1 MVVTTHFF
9 GMQISHK
16 FSSQMIELFR
26 DTFCWLP
33 LAHVLDNRVL
43 VVHGGLFSKDGVKL
57 SDIRS
62 IDRHRQVQC
71 SSAPFSCSL
80 VQSSIS
86 VHAAASSN
94 PCCLCSLVC
103 NISGVCCQA
112 KCAVDICCS
121 MWCTNILWFA
131 SASVQLFGTVSALQ
145 QQVAL
150 TGFCRTIHSKSFH
163 QLMMICAHVQ
173 GAA

>member
-1 MVVTTHFF
+1 MIVTTHFF

-71 SSAPFSCSL
+71 VCQHPSLAFSCSL
-80 VQSSIS
+80 
-86 VHAAASSN
+86 
-94 PCCLCSLVC
+94 
-103 NISGVCCQA
+103 
-112 KCAVDICCS
+112 
-121 MWCTNILWFA
+121 
-131 SASVQLFGTVSALQ
+131 
-145 QQVAL
+145 
-150 TGFCRTIHSKSFH
+150 
-163 QLMMICAHVQ
+163 
-173 GAA
+173 

>member
-1 MVVTTHFF
+1 
-9 GMQISHK
+9 MQISHK

-62 IDRHRQVQC
+62 IHRHRQVQRL
-71 SSAPFSCSL
+71 SAPVSCSL
-80 VQSSIS
+80 LQSLIS

-94 PCCLCSLVC
+94 PCCLCALVC
-103 NISGVCCQA
+103 NISADYCQA
-112 KCAVDICCS
+112 KRTVDICCS
-121 MWCTNILWFA
+121 MWLHQDTLLRICICPNSGTVCTLQKDRKRKLF
-131 SASVQLFGTVSALQ
+131 FGTKQKLHR
-145 QQVAL
+145 
-150 TGFCRTIHSKSFH
+150 FCNR
-163 QLMMICAHVQ
+163 LP
-173 GAA
+173 